1 MPLNSSEYANIDGLY
16 TQLKKYD
23 AVNLEKQ
30 HLYEGKNKVKPLGIA
45 IDPQLVKVQT
55 ALGWVATVVN
65 VFEERLDFEGF
76 LDKSGNTNIQ
86 DIVRA
91 NDLDLESTLA
101 HRDSLIYGVGFVAVG
116 SGNPEMGEP
125 SPLITV
131 ESPKKFTAD
140 YDLRTRRISSALSVN
155 RNSKGVP
162 VTGALYLDNETIY
175 LEYINSKWVEVF
187 RDSHNLGRVPVARIV
202 NNPRTGELNG
212 SSEITPAVK
221 DIIDS
226 ATRTLQHMAISSEF
240 FSAPK
245 YALLG
250 AARDALEDS
259 DGNPI
264 NALKAITGNIWD
276 IPLNDDTGTPM
287 MPQLEQL
294 NANSPAPFIEQ
305 IKLYAQLLSQATGV
319 PSNYLGFQTDN
330 PTSADALKAMEIRL
344 IKAAERKQISFARGW
359 MEVARLA
366 MLVRDGEVP
375 EDFNENVSV
384 QWKDPAQITQ
394 SAAADATFKLIQ
406 AGVLLPDSEVTYS
419 RLGLT
424 DSDKEVLKEEKKTFD
439 AKTLLNNL
447 ATAADNAAGE
457 TVQAGETTTETPN
470 IGE

>member
-16 TQLKKYD
+16 NQLRRFD

-30 HLYEGKNKVKPLGIA
+30 YLYEGKNKVKPLGIA
-45 IDPQLVKVQT
+45 IDPKLVRVQT
-55 ALGWVATVVN
+55 SLGWVSTVVN
-65 VFEERLDFEGF
+65 VFEERLDFQGF
-76 LDKSGNTNIQ
+76 LDKSGSTGIQ

-101 HRDSLIYGVGFVAVG
+101 HRDALIYGVGFVAVG
-116 SGNPEMGEP
+116 SGNPELGEP
-125 SPLITV
+125 TPLITV

-140 YDLRTRRISSALSVN
+140 YDLRTRRIKSALSVN
-155 RNSKGVP
+155 RNMKGQP
-162 VTGALYLDNETIY
+162 ISGALYLDNETIY
-175 LEYINSKWVEVF
+175 LEYLNSKWVESF
-187 RDSHNLGRVPVARIV
+187 RDVHNLGRVPVARIV
-202 NNPRTGELNG
+202 NNPRTGEVNG

-226 ATRTLQHMAISSEF
+226 ATRTLQHMAITSEF
-240 FSAPK
+240 YSAPK

-250 AARDALEDS
+250 AARDAMEDS

-264 NALKAITGNIWD
+264 NALKAITGNVWD
-276 IPLNDDTGTPM
+276 IPLNDDAGTPI
-287 MPQLEQL
+287 MPQLEQMT
-294 NANSPAPFIEQ
+294 ASSPTPFIDQ

-319 PSNYLGFQTDN
+319 PSNYLGFHTDN

-344 IKAAERKQISFARGW
+344 IKASERKQISFARGW

-366 MLVRDGEVP
+366 LLVRDGEVP
-375 EDFNENVSV
+375 EDFNQNVSV

-419 RLGLT
+419 RLGMT
-424 DSDKEVLKEEKKTFD
+424 DTDKEILTAEKRAFD
-439 AKTLLNNL
+439 ARTLLNNL
-447 ATAADNAAGE
+447 ATAANTAAGE
-457 TVQAGETTTETPN
+457 EVVAGETTTEIP
-470 IGE
+470 EV